1 MKKPVLFTVLF
12 LFLLVNAAYCRQ
24 DEKNK
29 LTKINV
35 SGNSTINVSAD
46 QIKISLSVI
55 NTGKMPGK
63 IIKENA
69 EKMNILI
76 KALNDIGLTGKEIKT
91 SDYNLSP
98 NWASKSENPDKNR
111 ASKIIDY
118 TVSNTLSIKTKKLEL
133 TGTIIETVVNKGA
146 NKIEFIS
153 YDLSKPEKYKTEA
166 IRQAIA
172 NAKIYA
178 IAIAEST
185 EVRIGKIESINM
197 SEPYLYSASNNYA
210 EKMNSLMADGS
221 GSVKSELSKAPE
233 IVKGNVSISASVSI
247 TYLAQPDKESNRD

>member
-1 MKKPVLFTVLF
+1 MKKLALFTVLC
-12 LFLLVNAAYCRQ
+12 LFSLVNVAYCKQ
-24 DEKNK
+24 EENNK

-55 NTGKMPGK
+55 NTGKIPEK

-69 EKMNILI
+69 GKMNVLI

-98 NWASKSENPDKNR
+98 NWASKPENPDKNR

-118 TVSNTLSIKTKKLEL
+118 TVSNTLSIKTEKLEL
-133 TGTIIETVVNKGA
+133 TGKIIETVVNKGA
-146 NKIEFIS
+146 NKIEFIN
-153 YDLSKPEKYKTEA
+153 YDLRKPEKYKTEA

-185 EVRIGKIESINM
+185 GIKIGKIQAINM
-197 SEPYLYSASNNYA
+197 SEPYL
-210 EKMNSLMADGS
+210 
-221 GSVKSELSKAPE
+221 
-233 IVKGNVSISASVSI
+233 
-247 TYLAQPDKESNRD
+247 